1 MESFKL
7 EGPLIFPASF
17 RIFQFKRKLSNTKLS
32 NIMLAKLAVTNRQFK
47 VVPKMN
53 LNKREHNPKSRIFCQ
68 TFRHNKNLNAWY
80 KLTMEPYLFFWCAI
94 FFFCNN
100 KFSVFQILVFF
111 LQITC
116 RIPINKENST
126 SSHIRRQYRNM
137 SMLNR

>member
-1 MESFKL
+1 
-7 EGPLIFPASF
+7 
-17 RIFQFKRKLSNTKLS
+17 
-32 NIMLAKLAVTNRQFK
+32 
-47 VVPKMN
+47 MN

-111 LQITC
+111 ANYLQDSYQQREFYQLSYPAAISEYEHVKSVALA
-116 RIPINKENST
+116 IKEISDADEFT
-126 SSHIRRQYRNM
+126 WSRYV
-137 SMLNR
+137 